1 MTKHTRTKVPAGT
14 THIINAS
21 TGEVKE
27 LKNNHIQKMALDNG
41 FKLKE
46 QPNGKMEL
54 NPYVY
59 DFANALTDELKRENE
74 ELLRQL
80 KIRDELSCSTCHG
93 SGNVLI
99 AIDDGIDCP
108 ACAEIDNE
116 IKADAVRDYEAS
128 LSSFAWTAEQY
139 IEEILRNK

>member
-59 DFANALTDELKRENE
+59 DFANALTDQLKLENDELKR
-74 ELLRQL
+74 
-80 KIRDELSCSTCHG
+80 K
-93 SGNVLI
+93 NVL
-99 AIDDGIDCP
+99 
-108 ACAEIDNE
+108 
-116 IKADAVRDYEAS
+116 
-128 LSSFAWTAEQY
+128 LSSFAVKVRMECLKNMNIEAYKDFSFFELTHDFANRIIEQA
-139 IEEILRNK
+139 K